1 MSKKRNQGSG
11 VPVLT
16 GQALVAAVNA
26 AEAPLLGDGVKQLFF
41 KQLGLDRLM
50 EVEFD
55 LLDDAPT
62 RRSWRPFTQHP
73 REVKHERILS
83 PNPGCRPP

>member
-26 AEAPLLGDGVKQLFF
+26 AEAPLLGEGVKQLFF
-41 KQLGLDRLM
+41 KQLGLDHLM
-50 EVEFD
+50 EVDFD
-55 LLDDAPT
+55 LIDDAPDASIMAPVYT
-62 RRSWRPFTQHP
+62 AGAGSDGG
-73 REVKHERILS
+73 E
-83 PNPGCRPP
+83 G

>member
-26 AEAPLLGDGVKQLFF
+26 AEAPLLGEGVKQLFF

-55 LLDDAPT
+55 LLDDAPDA
-62 RRSWRPFTQHP
+62 SIMAPVYP
-73 REVKHERILS
+73 APEGGEA
-83 PNPGCRPP
+83 

>member
-26 AEAPLLGDGVKQLFF
+26 AEAPLLGEGVKQLFF

-50 EVEFD
+50 EVDFD
-55 LLDDAPT
+55 LIDDAPDASIMAPVYT
-62 RRSWRPFTQHP
+62 AGAGSDGG
-73 REVKHERILS
+73 E
-83 PNPGCRPP
+83 G

>member
-1 MSKKRNQGSG
+1 LSKKRNQGSG

-50 EVEFD
+50 EVDFD
-55 LLDDAPT
+55 LLDDAPDASIMAPVYPAT
-62 RRSWRPFTQHP
+62 
-73 REVKHERILS
+73 EGGEA
-83 PNPGCRPP
+83 

>member
-26 AEAPLLGDGVKQLFF
+26 AEAPLLGEGVKQLFF

-50 EVEFD
+50 EVDFD
-55 LLDDAPT
+55 LIDDAPDA
-62 RRSWRPFTQHP
+62 SIMAPVYP
-73 REVKHERILS
+73 AGAGSDGGE
-83 PNPGCRPP
+83 G